1 MLKLVLVTKEDC
13 PRCERARK
21 ILEKVSEELPIEWE
35 EVDMYEHL
43 DVLTYL
49 GYKTV
54 PLLLVY
60 NEDEDYT
67 EEDVIFVGE
76 LPRIWRLK
84 EILKEKLEGVKRT

>member
-1 MLKLVLVTKEDC
+1 MLKLVLITKEDC
-13 PRCERARK
+13 PRCERAK
-21 ILEKVSEELPIEWE
+21 KLLQKVKEELPIEWE
-35 EVDMYEHL
+35 EVDMYEYM

-54 PLLLVY
+54 PLLLLY

-84 EILKEKLEGVKRT
+84 EILKSKLEEVKRA